1 MRRNRLKLVSEAPAR
16 EADDLSFPPPFG
28 EQAKY
33 LKLADEF
40 LARTSVEQE
49 QSGKI
54 ISIGAGRRAK
64 NRRSERAA

>member
-1 MRRNRLKLVSEAPAR
+1 MKRNRLKLVAQAPAP
-16 EADDLSFPPPFG
+16 EADDLSFPPPFE
-28 EQAKY
+28 EQGKY
-33 LKLADEF
+33 LRLADEF

-54 ISIGAGRRAK
+54 ISIGTGRRAK